1 MTRNQLNT
9 AISLAKALKPF
20 TDEHNGLECFTVSEY
35 LIPSIRISPEDFFKM
50 FGDREYA
57 MARRENAIL
66 LNIKEDGVE
75 ITAVII

>member
-1 MTRNQLNT
+1 MTRNQLNG
-9 AISLAKALKPF
+9 AILAAKFLKSR

-35 LIPSIRISPEDFFKM
+35 LTPSVRISPEDFFKM

-57 MARRENAIL
+57 MTRRENAIL
-66 LNIKEDGVE
+66 LNIEEDGVE

>member
-9 AISLAKALKPF
+9 AILAVKFLKSL
-20 TDEHNGLECFTVSEY
+20 TDEHNGLEEICAAEY
-35 LIPSIRISPEDFFKM
+35 LTPSVRISPEDFFKM

-66 LNIKEDGVE
+66 LNTEEDGVGV
-75 ITAVII
+75 TAVIL